1 MDFGSD
7 NAAGVH
13 PALLVAL
20 AEAAGPVPQGYDS
33 DQWSQA
39 LDGAF
44 SDLFG
49 TPCRAFAVPSG
60 TAANGLGLSALVPP
74 WGGIW
79 CETNAHVDVDEAG
92 AVGFFTHGASLLP
105 VAGHHGKLSPA
116 VLSEAAARRR
126 RDVHQVQPAALTLTQ
141 ATESGTVYT
150 PDEVAALGDW
160 ARRHGLGLHM
170 DGARFANAV
179 ATLGCA
185 PAEVT
190 WRAGVDILSF
200 GFIKNGGL
208 SAEAIV
214 VFSPEVA
221 ETLPVRRKRAGMMPS
236 KGRFAAA
243 QLLALL
249 ADGRWLANAQAAN
262 AGARR
267 IAGAAPGRLLH
278 PVEANELFLRLTADE
293 RAALRGAGFDFYDWA
308 LDGPDAAR
316 FVVRWDQTADAI
328 DRLSTALAAL
338 CGRAA

>member
-13 PALLVAL
+13 PGVLAAL
-20 AEAAGPVPQGYDS
+20 ADVAGPAARAYDS
-33 DQWSQA
+33 DRWSEA

-49 TPCRAFAVPSG
+49 TACRVFAVPSG
-60 TAANGLGLSALVPP
+60 TAANGLSLAALVPP

-79 CETNAHVDVDEAG
+79 CETNAHVEVDEAG
-92 AVGFFTHGASLLP
+92 AVGFFTHGASLLH
-105 VAGHHGKLSPA
+105 VAGRHGKLTVDA
-116 VLSEAAARRR
+116 LREAAARRR
-126 RDVHQVQPAALTLTQ
+126 GDVHQVQPAALTLTQ
-141 ATESGTVYT
+141 ATESGTVYA
-150 PDEVAALGDW
+150 PAEVAALGDW
-160 ARRHGLGLHM
+160 AKRHGLGVHM

-179 ATLGCA
+179 AHLGCH
-185 PAEVT
+185 PGDVT

-208 SAEAIV
+208 SAEAV
-214 VFSPEVA
+214 VAFSADVA
-221 ETLPVRRKRAGMMPS
+221 QTLPVRRKRAGMMPS

-249 ADGRWLANAQAAN
+249 TDGRWLSNARAAN

-267 IAGAAPGRLLH
+267 IAAAVPVRLLH
-278 PVEANELFLRLTADE
+278 PCEANELFVRLAPAE
-293 RAALRGAGFDFYDWA
+293 RAALRARGFDFYDWE
-308 LDGPDAAR
+308 LDGPEAAR

-328 DRLSTALAAL
+328 DALVAALAGL
-338 CGRAA
+338 P